1 MLKLS
6 EYPPRGFTLIELLVV
21 VLIIGIL
28 AAIAL
33 PQYQLAVDKAEF
45 ANFQQLVKSIKT
57 AFDSYYLINN
67 EYPSSFDTID
77 VNFASS
83 YEYTNYWDAESC
95 VIFKNNYC
103 CIGKPIE
110 SVQSENIICGKNN
123 YSFAYIMY
131 GRTNFCVAANGNDRA
146 LRLCKNISD
155 NRYFASR
162 NLLTPEDHNNN
173 NGNKFAYYI
182 LSEE

>member
-1 MLKLS
+1 MSKLS
-6 EYPPRGFTLIELLVV
+6 KYPHGGFTLIELLVV

-57 AFDSYYLINN
+57 AFDGYYLTNN

-83 YEYTNYWDAESC
+83 YEHTNYWDAESC
-95 VIFKNNYC
+95 VIFKNSYC
-103 CIGKPIE
+103 CIGQEINDF
-110 SVQSENIICGKNN
+110 QGNNIICGKNN
-123 YSFAYIMY
+123 YSFAYVMH
-131 GRTNFCVAANGNDRA
+131 GEFFCAAANGNDRA

-155 NRYFASR
+155 NRYVASM
-162 NLLTPEDHNNN
+162 NLITPEGHNTN
-173 NGNKFAYYI
+173 NGDQFSYYL
-182 LSEE
+182 LSYQ

>member
-1 MLKLS
+1 MSKINK
-6 EYPPRGFTLIELLVV
+6 YPVGGFTLIELLVV

-83 YEYTNYWDAESC
+83 YEYTNYWDTESC
-95 VIFKNNYC
+95 VIFKNSYC
-103 CIGKPIE
+103 CIGKA
-110 SVQSENIICGKNN
+110 VQGNQAENIICGKNN
-123 YSFAYIMY
+123 YSFAYTMY
-131 GRTNFCVAANGNDRA
+131 EGRNFCVAANGNSRA
-146 LRLCKNISD
+146 KHLCENLDGRIFYSANNLISPFGHHT
-155 NRYFASR
+155 NGGQRYS
-162 NLLTPEDHNNN
+162 
-173 NGNKFAYYI
+173 YYRI
-182 LSEE
+182 K

>member
-1 MLKLS
+1 MSKTNK
-6 EYPPRGFTLIELLVV
+6 YPPKGFTLIELLVV

-57 AFDSYYLINN
+57 AFDGYYLINN

-77 VNFASS
+77 INFASS
-83 YEYTNYWDAESC
+83 YEYTDYRSENC

-103 CIGKPIE
+103 CIGKNLDGI
-110 SVQSENIICGKNN
+110 QDENIVCGKNN
-123 YSFAYIMY
+123 YSFAYAMY

-146 LRLCKNISD
+146 LKLCKKVSD
-155 NRYFASR
+155 NNYLYSM
-162 NLLTPEDHNNN
+162 NLITPADHNSN

-182 LSEE
+182 LSYE